1 MKLTSKYLALFTA
14 FVMTLSMLVSCG
26 NVDNEIFS
34 ETDSFVFF
42 INVGKG
48 DSILI
53 KSEGNYILIDTGKE
67 THTNML
73 LSSLKLA
80 GVDKLEAVFI
90 TNSNT
95 SHIGGLEK
103 LSEEYDIGHV
113 YFPSYGKPTKKGK
126 NKIEKKVKKL
136 SLEYTAVDAV
146 NDPEVSVV
154 GITFNILGPT
164 EFTSEKD
171 NNNSLVMK
179 AEING
184 VKYLFTSDMQFTE
197 EQLIF
202 NSAHDL
208 DCDIL
213 LVPNHGNSDATSEEF
228 IKKCSPT
235 YSIISTERTED
246 DNTADR
252 RVLDLVRY
260 HGGTYYLTEDS
271 EHGILTYADENG
283 IKVIPY

>member
-1 MKLTSKYLALFTA
+1 MKLKSKYLALFTA
-14 FVMTLSMLVSCG
+14 FIMTLLMLVSCE
-26 NVDNEIFS
+26 NTDNAIFS

-48 DSILI
+48 DSVLI

-67 THTNML
+67 EHTNML

-80 GVDKLEAVFI
+80 GVDRLNAVFI
-90 TNSNT
+90 TNSNKA
-95 SHIGGLEK
+95 HLGGLEK
-103 LSEEYDIGHV
+103 LSEEYEIDHV
-113 YFPSYGKPTKKGK
+113 YFPSYGKPNKKGQ
-126 NKIEKKVKKL
+126 NKIKKKVKKL
-136 SLEYTAVDAV
+136 SLRYTTVDAL
-146 NDPEVSVV
+146 NNSEITVSGV
-154 GITFNILGPT
+154 TFNILGPT
-164 EFTSEKD
+164 EFISEKD

-184 VKYLFTSDMQFTE
+184 IKYLFTSDMQFTE

-202 NSAHDL
+202 HSEADL

-213 LVPNHGNSDATSEEF
+213 LVPNHGNEDATSEEF
-228 IKKCSPT
+228 IKKCSPS